1 MIKKLFLLICMLF
14 SIASTAYAEINTNT
28 MSWYK
33 VNNDNSNISIYI
45 SRDDF
50 KYNKEQNI
58 AVCTIL
64 LKDKDFN
71 TQMFYRCVI
80 NVNAKLMYNIGIS
93 FYDMKDNL
101 LWKSDTP
108 ELIIIYQ
115 NSTGDKIIDIVNKF
129 IFFNNSLVDKC

>member
-1 MIKKLFLLICMLF
+1 MIKKLFLLICMLL
-14 SIASTAYAEINTNT
+14 SIASTASAEINTNT
-28 MSWYK
+28 KNWYK
-33 VNNDNSNISIYI
+33 INNNNSNISIYI

-58 AVCTIL
+58 AVCTIF
-64 LKDKDFN
+64 LKDKDLN

-93 FYDMKDNL
+93 FYDMEDNL

-108 ELIIIYQ
+108 ELIIIYP
-115 NSTGDKIIDIVNKF
+115 NSTGNKIIDIVNKF
-129 IFFNNSLVDKC
+129 IIFDNSLVDKC